1 MLNDLIQEVA
11 EIKGTVAS
19 AISLINS
26 LAERIAACE
35 CDPAKLAELVTELN
49 ASGDALAAA
58 VAANSEPV
66 VPPPPV
72 DEPPPPVEEETVA

>member
-19 AISLINS
+19 AITLINS

-35 CDPAKLAELVTELN
+35 CDPAALAALVAELN

-58 VAANSEPV
+58 VAANSEPA
-66 VPPPPV
+66 VPPPTV
-72 DEPPPPVEEETVA
+72 EDEPVL

>member
-1 MLNDLIQEVA
+1 MLKDLIQEVA

-19 AISLINS
+19 AIALINS

-35 CDPAKLAELVTELN
+35 CDPVQLAALVTELRS
-49 ASGDALAAA
+49 SGDALAAA

-72 DEPPPPVEEETVA
+72 DEPLPPVDETVA